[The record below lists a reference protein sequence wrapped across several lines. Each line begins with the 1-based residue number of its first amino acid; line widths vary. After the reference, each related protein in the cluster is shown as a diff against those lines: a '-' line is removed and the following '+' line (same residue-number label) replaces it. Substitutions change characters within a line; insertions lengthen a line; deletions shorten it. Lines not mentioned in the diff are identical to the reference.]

1 MALDARGAEISVG
14 DTVIYFKT
22 GRYAEKMTAIVKEV
36 GDATIRIEAI
46 DQLNRLYNR
55 ASRESARVKG
65 TSLIVVESLPA
76 VNGRLN
82 TAARA
87 QLPLPTPSSW
97 EIPEDLEP
105 LDPDEYQRRVEI
117 VYAARGIPAPESV
130 RDEYSRT
137 RARYRPGAMRRA
149 AEDAVRQFNS
159 SRGHYEGFMERL
171 PATDFLSGYTNHFP
185 GTDAGDA

>member
-22 GRYAEKMTAIVKEV
+22 GRYAEKMTAVVKEV
-36 GDATIRIEAI
+36 GDATIKIEAI
-46 DQLNRLYNR
+46 DQLTRLYNR
-55 ASRESARVKG
+55 ATRETARVKG

-76 VNGRLN
+76 VDGRLN

-105 LDPDEYQRRVEI
+105 LDPDEYRRRVEI
-117 VYAARGIPAPESV
+117 VYAARGIPVPEFAA
-130 RDEYSRT
+130 DEYSRT
-137 RARYRPGAMRRA
+137 NARYRPGAMRRA
-149 AEDAVRQFNS
+149 AENSVRQFNS
-159 SRGHYEGFMERL
+159 SRGHYEDFMQRL
-171 PATDFLSGYTNHFP
+171 PEADFLSGYTDHLP
-185 GTDAGDA
+185 GTDAGEA